1 MTDKEVADAEDV
13 NGNVNSPAE
22 AERPDSAPDTHEVS
36 EPTAEEEEDEDVP
49 SEDSI
54 REAEV
59 AQALQAQDHLIEL
72 LDRIEAVQ
80 AEHEKLTGEKKFLED
95 YIGNLVSMQQ
105 VSIKR

>member
-1 MTDKEVADAEDV
+1 MISSTDGPDNTDVNGAVGAAEPALKDTSDARTQGTEVAD
-13 NGNVNSPAE
+13 
-22 AERPDSAPDTHEVS
+22 
-36 EPTAEEEEDEDVP
+36 EEEEDVP

-80 AEHEKLTGEKKFLED
+80 AEHEKLTGEKNFLED

-105 VSIKR
+105 TSIRR